1 MCWNFKIVHCDWCN
15 IKLVLVVNL
24 SESDVTSIITNKV
37 NNCEKKFG
45 KWLKSSRV
53 LKMISL

>member
-1 MCWNFKIVHCDWCN
+1 MCWNFKIVHCDWCK

-37 NNCEKKFG
+37 NNCEKKVG